1 MKAKGTFFLGN
12 QTFETRE
19 FDLPP
24 VGPHDALIRN
34 KVCGICGTDVHI
46 YHGGKG
52 STDVTPPVIL
62 GHEYSGVVVEV
73 GSAVTNIAPGDHVT
87 IDPNMYCGTCRHC
100 RAGRKQMCESMQA
113 VGVNQDGGFAEYS
126 VVPASQCL
134 TVSPELDF
142 ESAAMSE
149 PLACCIHGIDRA
161 NIRPGSNVCVI
172 GGGPIGLLMV
182 QLAKLSGAAQVV
194 LSEPVAMRREIGLSL
209 GADHAVDPIA
219 APLSQQLQ
227 EILGAEGADVVIEC
241 VGKTIATAQAFE
253 AAGKGATILLFSVPD
268 PDAVYGMQLY
278 DAFKKELTV
287 VTSFV
292 NPDTQSRAVALLN
305 SGAVKVAPLIS
316 HRYPLEK
323 LEEAIHK
330 QMANDSIKVVV
341 TAE

>member
-1 MKAKGTFFLGN
+1 MRARGTFFLGN
-12 QTFETRE
+12 GVFETRE

-24 VGPHDALIRN
+24 VGPGDALIRN
-34 KVCGICGTDVHI
+34 QVCGICGTDVHI

-52 STDVTPPVIL
+52 SADVTPPVVL
-62 GHEYSGVVVEV
+62 GHEYSGVVMEV
-73 GSAVTNIAPGDHVT
+73 GEGVTNIAPGDHMT
-87 IDPNMYCGTCRHC
+87 IDPNIYCGTCRHC
-100 RAGRKQMCESMQA
+100 LAGKKQMCESMQA
-113 VGVNQDGGFAEYS
+113 VGVNRNGGFAEYS
-126 VVPASQCL
+126 VVPAAQCVV
-134 TVSPELDF
+134 VSKELDF

-172 GGGPIGLLMV
+172 GGGAIGLMMV

-209 GADHAVDPIA
+209 GADYAIDPVA
-219 APLSQQLQ
+219 APISRQLQ
-227 EILGAEGADVVIEC
+227 EILGTEGADVVIEC
-241 VGKTIATAQAFE
+241 VGKPIATAQSFD
-253 AAGKGATILLFSVPD
+253 AAGKGATILLFSVSD
-268 PDAVYGMQLY
+268 PETTYAMNLF

-305 SGAVKVAPLIS
+305 SGAVRVKPLIT
-316 HRYPLEK
+316 HRYPIDR
-323 LEEAIHK
+323 LEEAICK
-330 QMANDSIKVVV
+330 QMENDSIKVVV